1 MRGHDGSTVMVF
13 NNRCMP
19 LLRRGNL
26 LAVANIIAP
35 GISVFNAMTITT
47 MVDRWRPETHSF
59 HLPCGEMT
67 MTLEDVAMILEL
79 PIRGRLITNRVESST
94 WRERVVGFLGREPP
108 PNVSGMKGREAGV
121 HVTWLCGEFCEF
133 PPDVDEATLTLYARA
148 WVWHMFATVLFSD
161 GTGDAASW
169 MYLLTLTN

>member
-1 MRGHDGSTVMVF
+1 
-13 NNRCMP
+13 
-19 LLRRGNL
+19 
-26 LAVANIIAP
+26 
-35 GISVFNAMTITT
+35 MTITT

-79 PIRGRLITNRVESST
+79 PIKGRPITNRVESST